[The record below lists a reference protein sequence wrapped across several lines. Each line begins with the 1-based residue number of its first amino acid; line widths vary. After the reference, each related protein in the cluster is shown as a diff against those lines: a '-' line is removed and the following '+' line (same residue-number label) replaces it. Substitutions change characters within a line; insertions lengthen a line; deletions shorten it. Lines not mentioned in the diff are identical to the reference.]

1 MIYSDAE
8 AKHLV
13 SQELFVEKMN
23 EVAAAMSGG
32 GGGSGSDEYVVAF
45 DVTLAGA
52 QSTGT
57 CNRTYAEIAAA
68 LDAGKNIKCVLDFA
82 ETVDIPAFTVITKS
96 YAYAAQTGFMVD
108 CMLLYGNIILFIQ
121 ISVTATDN
129 VVVQM
134 KGVAS

>member
-13 SQELFVEKMN
+13 SQELFVKKMN

-32 GGGSGSDEYVVAF
+32 GGGGNDDYVVAF
-45 DVTLAGA
+45 AVTLAGE

-68 LDAGKNIKCVLDFA
+68 LKAEKNIKCVLDFA
-82 ETVDIPAFTVITKS
+82 ETVDIPAFTTITKS
-96 YAYAAQTGFMVD
+96 YSYAPQTGFMVS
-108 CMLLYGNIILFIQ
+108 CSLLYGNNLIFFIQ
-121 ISVTATDN
+121 IAVTATNN

-134 KGVAS
+134 KGVA